1 MKTKGQ
7 IGGEDQCLL
16 VGHGVNDSYDM
27 QEPRSKVMIMH
38 GKTNSATLLPLV
50 VIDSE

>member
-16 VGHGVNDSYDM
+16 VGHGVIDSYDM
-27 QEPRSKVMIMH
+27 QEPRSKIMIMH
-38 GKTNSATLLPLV
+38 RQTNGATLLPLA
-50 VIDSE
+50 VIDSQ